1 MKSLYRLYIDESGGP
16 SYRNCDNPEHR
27 YLGLTGI
34 IIEKETYKKIYKE
47 LESLKEENFDYD
59 PDEPIILHRT
69 DIRYKRGPFRVLRD
83 PNKEKKFEDDLI
95 NFFKDQDY
103 KIIVVV
109 IDKKS
114 HKDEYAGSALHPYHY
129 CLNVMLERYCGL
141 LNQLNYRGDVLA
153 ESRGGKEDRELD
165 KAYRIIYTVGSF
177 PTKYYKGSFF
187 QKTLT
192 SREIKIKK
200 KKHNIAGLQIADLLA
215 NPCKKEV
222 LYEEGRT
229 HKPSSPFANRILAT
243 IKSKYNSHLYNGR
256 IKGYGKIFLEV
267 KKP

>member
-1 MKSLYRLYIDESGGP
+1 MKNLYRLYIDESGGP
-16 SYRNCDNPEHR
+16 SYKNCDNPEDR
-27 YLGLTGI
+27 YLGLMGI

-59 PDEPIILHRT
+59 PDEPIILHRK
-69 DIRYKRGPFRVLRD
+69 DIIYKRGPFRVLQN
-83 PNKEKKFEDDLI
+83 PNKEKKFNDDLI

-141 LNQLNYRGDVLA
+141 LNHLNYRGDVLA

-200 KKHNIAGLQIADLLA
+200 KRHNIAGLQIADLLA

-222 LYEEGRT
+222 LYEEGIIP
-229 HKPSSPFANRILAT
+229 KPSSPFANRILAT
-243 IKSKYNSHLYNGR
+243 IKSKYNRHLYNGR